1 MQKIVPNIWC
11 NGTAEE
17 AVEFYAS
24 VLPEASGRVLSRY
37 PEEGLHDFQKDMAG
51 KPLTAEVL
59 VDGFQL
65 ILINAGPEFSPNPSI
80 SFMLNFDPF
89 RDPEAAAALD
99 QVWAGLADGGEVL
112 MELGEYPFSPRY
124 GWVADRFG
132 VTWQL
137 ILTDPAGEPRPFVL
151 PSLMFC
157 GPAQNRAEAAID
169 EYTSLFADSAIGT
182 MVHYATATDTAAAG
196 AVMFSDFTVAG
207 QWFTAMDS
215 AGPHDFTF
223 GNGVSLQVNCADQAE
238 VDRYWA
244 ALSAVPEA
252 EQCGWCTD
260 GFGVSWQIVPVGV
273 DELTVTPE
281 GFAALMDMKKIVIDD
296 FPRP

>member
-11 NGTAEE
+11 NGNAEE
-17 AVEFYAS
+17 AAEFYAS

-37 PEEGLHDFQKDMAG
+37 PTEGLLDFQKEMAG
-51 KPLTAEVL
+51 LPLTAEVL
-59 VDGFQL
+59 IDGFQL

-80 SFMLNFDPF
+80 SFMLNFDPS
-89 RDPEAAAALD
+89 RDPDAAGALD
-99 QVWAGLADGGEVL
+99 RVWAGLADGGEVL

-157 GPAQNRAEAAID
+157 GPVQNRAKAAID
-169 EYTSLFADSAIGT
+169 KYTSLFDDSAIGT
-182 MVHYATATDTAAAG
+182 LVDYATATGTADAG
-196 AVMFSDFTVAG
+196 AVMFSDFTLVG
-207 QWFTAMDS
+207 EWFTATDS

-238 VDRYWA
+238 IDRYWA

-252 EQCGWCTD
+252 EQCGWCAD
-260 GFGVSWQIVPVGV
+260 EFGVSWQIVPGGM
-273 DELTVTPE
+273 DDLMVTPE
-281 GFAALMDMKKIVIDD
+281 AYAAVMGMKKIVIDAL
-296 FPRP
+296 PG